1 MDSQKGHHM
10 PGQLPPIRIQLTT
23 DICCQICCQNCYFFS
38 KGNCVLFRPHGSPW
52 CYFLLLPFA
61 SICFRWVQGSSWDSQ
76 AHVGRRGTS
85 PMEPRTKLWMIWMC
99 QTVYIC
105 LYNFIIF
112 YRCYIMLYHV
122 IQLCSIWSFELGEA
136 SCEAMLFITMWLF
149 LRCEAAEWSQQISVF
164 GLNHVEPFLHVLT
177 CVLRMALHNEVFRM
191 FDCKNFR
198 KSDWS
203 LALNFF
209 RQLPLQ
215 EARRSV

>member
-1 MDSQKGHHM
+1 M
-10 PGQLPPIRIQLTT
+10 
-23 DICCQICCQNCYFFS
+23 
-38 KGNCVLFRPHGSPW
+38 VLF
-52 CYFLLLPFA
+52 FIA
-61 SICFRWVQGSSWDSQ
+61 SICFHLLPMGPRQLLGLSSACWKAGHIPHGAQNKTLDNMDVSN
-76 AHVGRRGTS
+76 
-85 PMEPRTKLWMIWMC
+85 
-99 QTVYIC
+99 C
-105 LYNFIIF
+105 LYNFMIF
-112 YRCYIMLYHV
+112 YRCVIICYHV
-122 IQLCSIWSFELGEA
+122 IQLCSNWSFELGEA

-149 LRCEAAEWSQQISVF
+149 LRSEAAEWSQQISVF

-177 CVLRMALHNEVFRM
+177 CVLSMALHNDVFRM

>member
-1 MDSQKGHHM
+1 MSQTLKAFISVSCSSSLQQGNSCYGNLSGLNPFEIQMDSQKGHHM

-122 IQLCSIWSFELGEA
+122 IQLCSI
-136 SCEAMLFITMWLF
+136 
-149 LRCEAAEWSQQISVF
+149 
-164 GLNHVEPFLHVLT
+164 
-177 CVLRMALHNEVFRM
+177 
-191 FDCKNFR
+191 
-198 KSDWS
+198 
-203 LALNFF
+203 
-209 RQLPLQ
+209 
-215 EARRSV
+215 